1 MNQTRKRWQ
10 NRLLAICLA
19 TSVFCFA
26 QVLTAQEGFNQRHHG
41 GMVPGVIGREQAA
54 LQHRLRGH
62 FQAVEL
68 IAPQGA
74 RITFWQDGES
84 QTSEESQLNT
94 GMLIGE
100 VYRFKISGI
109 PQRQGFEIF
118 PTVELVN
125 RLYTPDGKE
134 SQFPIPV
141 HFTQED
147 LEAALDGGFIIR
159 VVYLED
165 PRNAVPLREFPGVQT
180 VYDVSD
186 LQDPL
191 HEADRLGRPMAIVR
205 LGSRVPDT
213 VLQQGEEGFGYG
225 SPPIRIYPED
235 QPKRKSDLPNSNEPI
250 EPGPI
255 VPDNEGAAI
264 RQIPNSS
271 PPTR

>member
-1 MNQTRKRWQ
+1 MNQTRM
-10 NRLLAICLA
+10 RLHNTVMAVCLA

-26 QVLTAQEGFNQRHHG
+26 NLSAAQEGFNQRHHG

-54 LQHRLRGH
+54 LQHRLRGY

-74 RITFWQDGES
+74 RITFWEDGES
-84 QTSEESQLNT
+84 QTSEQSDLT
-94 GMLIGE
+94 AGMLIGA

-109 PQRQGFEIF
+109 PQHQGFEVF

-147 LEAALDGGFIIR
+147 LETALDGGFITR

-165 PRNAVPLREFPGVQT
+165 PRNALPLREIPGVQT

-186 LQDPL
+186 RQDPL

-205 LGSRVPDT
+205 LGSRVPDI

-225 SPPIRIYPED
+225 SPPIRILSDD
-235 QPKRKSDLPNSNEPI
+235 QPEAPADLPKGKEPI
-250 EPGPI
+250 EPGPL
-255 VPDNEGAAI
+255 VPLNQGGAI
-264 RQIPNSS
+264 ETLPNAA
-271 PPTR
+271 PPSR